1 MLLEIEW
8 TKYTQTKASLCT
20 ISMTHF
26 LVYDET
32 NFEIFSFFVYRFH
45 NQNWKKGNSFFVFHF
60 NLKKEIKM
68 FWNKYVPKLV
78 TISLSTITTKE
89 ALSIKET
96 NSLND
101 QTSNFCK

>member
-32 NFEIFSFFVYRFH
+32 NFEIFSFFVFRFQ
-45 NQNWKKGNSFFVFHF
+45 NQNWKREIVFLFFI
-60 NLKKEIKM
+60 LIWKTEIKM
-68 FWNKYVPKLV
+68 FWNKYLPKQV